1 MGEGEYKRNI
11 ISAAVKKNVFHLLVS
26 GYVKM
31 ISMLHRRVG
40 PNDYSVPQD
49 MIPEFLDYP
58 SLAL

>member
-1 MGEGEYKRNI
+1 MGEGEYTRNI
-11 ISAAVKKNVFHLLVS
+11 ISAAVTKNAFLMHVKFVKNHLLVS

-49 MIPEFLDYP
+49 MLQ
-58 SLAL
+58 